1 MAYWTDLNNMIKIN
15 DNILNT
21 EMIHNIHKKKR
32 DKGFPI
38 SLILTSV
45 LGVAMI
51 TDSATAISVAYAQ
64 TVVPIPKHTFA
75 YETGAKKGLAAAKAG
90 VYDVGA
96 ACASFAGNDLE
107 HCTAGYYGAVAGYHD
122 TVLAANTISK
132 YNNSTNK

>member
-1 MAYWTDLNNMIKIN
+1 MIKIN
-15 DNILNT
+15 DNIPNT
-21 EMIHNIHKKKR
+21 EMILNIHKKKR

-45 LGVAMI
+45 LAVAMI
-51 TDSATAISVAYAQ
+51 TYSATAISVAYAQ

-75 YETGAKKGLAAAKAG
+75 YETGAKKGLAAAKDG

-107 HCTAGYYGAVAGYHD
+107 HCIAGYYGAVAGYHD

-132 YNNSTNK
+132 YHNGTNK

>member
-1 MAYWTDLNNMIKIN
+1 MIKIN
-15 DNILNT
+15 DNIL
-21 EMIHNIHKKKR
+21 EYRMIHNIHKKKR

-51 TDSATAISVAYAQ
+51 TYSATAISAAYAQ

-90 VYDVGA
+90 VYNVGA
-96 ACASFAGNDLE
+96 ACASFTGNDLE
-107 HCTAGYYGAVAGYHD
+107 HCIAGYYDALAGYHD

-132 YNNSTNK
+132 YHNGTNK

>member
-1 MAYWTDLNNMIKIN
+1 
-15 DNILNT
+15 
-21 EMIHNIHKKKR
+21 MIHNIHKKKR

-45 LGVAMI
+45 LGVAII
-51 TDSATAISVAYAQ
+51 TYSATAISVAYAQ

-96 ACASFAGNDLE
+96 ACASFTGNDLE
-107 HCTAGYYGAVAGYHD
+107 HCIAGYYGAVAGYHD
-122 TVLAANTISK
+122 TVLAANTISN
-132 YNNSTNK
+132 YHNGTNK